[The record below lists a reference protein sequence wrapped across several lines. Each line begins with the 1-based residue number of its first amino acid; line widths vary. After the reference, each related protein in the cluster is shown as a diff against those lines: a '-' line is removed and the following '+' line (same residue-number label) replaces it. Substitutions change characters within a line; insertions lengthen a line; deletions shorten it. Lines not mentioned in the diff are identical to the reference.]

1 MFYTV
6 FSTDSSPAMQWQSE
20 LLEYSWKRVGQE
32 GTLIRLDATDTPRN
46 LPQHK
51 YAHRVATRPWSP
63 HPETGD
69 HYPIYNKP
77 ASLLEWVYR
86 DRPEGTV
93 LLLDPDCV
101 FTKPVTRRV
110 ATGAPV
116 AQKWVDFNLGE
127 PSAERPFGLPPAFSF
142 LTEHCARVDLP
153 ADPVM
158 IPTLIH
164 TSDLRKLSARWL
176 QLCSIVRQ
184 NYRDGDG
191 NPAWES
197 DMYAYVVACA
207 EYGLRHE
214 PASLGICTNWR
225 SEDAPDPAIIHYCQP
240 IKASD
245 GTEIFY
251 KHHYAPWRRIDTAL
265 EPSEDYGRALVTLVN
280 ASIDATRGVVTPP
293 ALYTRPRR
301 CAGIMEGRV
310 VDDILLEKPEKG
322 GSLWLN
328 GTGKAVWDLCDGSR
342 TIKEMGEE
350 LCEQFAGE
358 PETVTADAAAVI
370 GQLHAAAFLDV
381 A

>member
-6 FSTDSSPAMQWQSE
+6 FSTDTNPAMQWQSE

-32 GTLIRLDATDTPRN
+32 GKLTRLVATGTPYN
-46 LPQHK
+46 LPPSK
-51 YAHRVATRPWSP
+51 YAHCVATRPWTV

-69 HYPIYNKP
+69 NYPAYNKP
-77 ASLLEWVYR
+77 ASLLEWLFR

-101 FTKPVTRRV
+101 FTKPVALR
-110 ATGAPV
+110 AAAGAPV
-116 AQKWVDFNLGE
+116 AQRWIASEIGE
-127 PSAERPFGLPPAFSF
+127 PSAERPFGLPSAFAF
-142 LTEHCARVDLP
+142 LNDHCVRVDLA

-164 TSDLRKLSARWL
+164 TTDLRRLCARWL
-176 QLCSIVRQ
+176 QLCGVIREH
-184 NYRDGDG
+184 YRDGNG

-197 DMYAYVVACA
+197 EMFAYIVASA

-225 SEDAPDPAIIHYCQP
+225 SEDVVDPPIIHYCQP
-240 IKASD
+240 VKASD
-245 GTEIFY
+245 GTEIFD
-251 KHHYAPWRRIDTAL
+251 KHRYAPGQRVETAR
-265 EPSEDYGRALVTLVN
+265 EPSADYGRAFVSLVN
-280 ASIDATRGVVTPP
+280 ASIDAAQGIVTPP

-301 CAGIMEGRV
+301 RQGIMEGRV
-310 VDDILLEKPEKG
+310 VDDLLLEKPDNA

-342 TIKEMGEE
+342 TIEEMGDA
-350 LCEQFAGE
+350 LSEQFDGESETMTAG
-358 PETVTADAAAVI
+358 AAAVI
-370 GQLHAAAFLDV
+370 GQLHAVAFLEV